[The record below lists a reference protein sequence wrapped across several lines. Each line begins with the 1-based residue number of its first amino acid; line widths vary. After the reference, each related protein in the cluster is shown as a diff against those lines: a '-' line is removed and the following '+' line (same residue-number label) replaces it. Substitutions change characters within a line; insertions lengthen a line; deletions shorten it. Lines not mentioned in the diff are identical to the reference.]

1 MESWKQYLIS
11 IIVSALSCGI
21 ISQMISDTKS
31 KELMHLLCGLILA
44 ISILHPLSRLD
55 LKTLFSISISDSNM
69 TDQYITEGKEIASE
83 AKAARIKAYC
93 EAYILEKAKAEGADI
108 EVDLF
113 LDENQM
119 PASAE
124 IEGTLEAD
132 IQSRLQNI
140 LVEDL
145 GIPKENQTW
154 SWNQESNSS

>member
-21 ISQMISDTKS
+21 ISQMISDSKS

-44 ISILHPLSRLD
+44 ISILHPLSGMD
-55 LKTLFSISISDSNM
+55 LNKLFSLSIPDSNLA
-69 TDQYITEGKEIASE
+69 DHYISEGEEIALE
-83 AKAARIKAYC
+83 AKTVRIKASC
-93 EAYILEKAKAEGADI
+93 EAYILEKAKAECADI
-108 EVDLF
+108 KVDLI

-119 PASAE
+119 PAFVE

-132 IQSRLQNI
+132 TQSRLQNI

-154 SWNQESNSS
+154 SWNQASNSS